1 MSLSEVISG
10 VLEPVFDLMPRIH
23 PKPASNR
30 SLVVDTA
37 WSKPKEVKDRP
48 VLYVPA
54 ISVVEEWDAVDVPLD
69 LGSQSLRT
77 ADGVPVVVNASVVI
91 EYENPLLTRQY
102 CTHEDVETYV
112 GVLSR
117 QAVQATITGH
127 NLNHL
132 LDCGE
137 DIATNLAYV
146 SLTEAG
152 IVLHRLVFEEF
163 TTAETLRL
171 IGMER

>member
-10 VLEPVFDLMPRIH
+10 VLEPVFDLFPRIH
-23 PKPASNR
+23 TKPASNR
-30 SLVVDTA
+30 VLVVDTA
-37 WSKPKEVKDRP
+37 WSSPKLVEDRP

-54 ISVVEEWDAVDVPLD
+54 LSVVEEWDAVNVPLD

-77 ADGVPVVVNASVVI
+77 ADGVSVVVNASVVVQFS
-91 EYENPLLTRQY
+91 PLETRIH
-102 CTHEDVETYV
+102 CTHDDAETYV
-112 GVLSR
+112 GILSR
-117 QAVQATITGH
+117 QAVQSAITGH

-137 DIATNLAYV
+137 DIAAELAYA
-146 SLTEAG
+146 SLDSAG
-152 IVLHRLVFEEF
+152 IILHQIIFEEF